1 VDSVTV
7 STAFE
12 GDLREMVDRCRS
24 LDSRACWPGSV
35 LMAGKGDTLYYQVSM
50 RLKAA
55 TMTDIDLEEK
65 LSEVQQTTDGGLR
78 FTTTQRCTWPDGVAQ
93 GDTEYVFSPGSPNN
107 LTFTYRYEPPSTKLV
122 KSKQLPAFHEGM
134 EKVATRYLDRLTKT
148 SVSA

>member
-1 VDSVTV
+1 MDSVTV
-7 STAFE
+7 TRTFE

-65 LSEVQQTTDGGLR
+65 LSDVEQTAGGAR
-78 FTTTQRCTWPDGVAQ
+78 FTTTQRCSWPDGVAE
-93 GDTEYVFSPGSPNN
+93 GSTEYVFTTGTPSSV
-107 LTFTYRYEPPSTKLV
+107 TFTYRYEPPSTKLV

-134 EKVATRYLDRLTKT
+134 EKVATRYLDRLTQAP
-148 SVSA
+148 VNA